1 MTTGSH
7 IATDTRETSQ
17 WAISLI
23 AAAAL
28 AIGAAYV
35 LQETTWRLASLWLV
49 GGGLG
54 FALYHASFGFTGACR
69 VLFSQGRSASVR
81 AQMLMLAV
89 AVAIFFPLIDAGS
102 LFGNPVRGFVF
113 PAGVEVAIGAFLFG
127 IGMQLGG
134 GCASGTLYT
143 AGGGNTRMLVTL
155 VFFIVGMTIGAYDIE
170 RWEDLPALPPISLP
184 QTLGLWPALMLNL
197 GVFALVAWLVARRE
211 ERLFGHVEP
220 IFRRSGASFLT
231 GPWPFAWA
239 ALALALL
246 NVATLVIAGRP
257 WGITQAFATWGSMAA
272 ESSGLA
278 DPVFW
283 PYWDEPTRVDLLHR
297 PLILDPTTLMNIG
310 LMLGALLAAG
320 LAGRFAPVWRIG
332 IGPLLAAIVGGLIL
346 GYGARMAFGCNIS
359 AFFSGV
365 ASGSVHGWLW
375 IAAALPG
382 NYLGT
387 LLRPLF
393 GLTVERRAEFKSTK

>member
-7 IATDTRETSQ
+7 IATDPRATSQ

-28 AIGAAYV
+28 AIGAAHV
-35 LQETTWRLASLWLV
+35 LQETTWRLASLWLI

-54 FALYHASFGFTGACR
+54 FALYHASFGFTGAYR

-170 RWEDLPALPPISLP
+170 RWEDLPVLPPISLP
-184 QTLGLWPALMLNL
+184 QTLGLWPALLLNL

-211 ERLFGHVEP
+211 KRLFGNVEP
-220 IFRRSGASFLT
+220 IFRSSGASFLT

-297 PLILDPTTLMNIG
+297 PLILDATTLMNIG
-310 LMLGALLAAG
+310 LILGALLAAG
-320 LAGRFAPVWRIG
+320 LAGRFAPIWRIG
-332 IGPLLAAIVGGLIL
+332 IGPLLAAIIGGLIL

-382 NYLGT
+382 NYFGT

-393 GLTVERRAEFKSTK
+393 GLTVERRAEFNSPE

>member
-1 MTTGSH
+1 MTTGSS
-7 IATDTRETSQ
+7 IALGARGTSQ
-17 WAISLI
+17 WAITLI

-28 AIGAAYV
+28 VAGAAYV

-54 FALYHASFGFTGACR
+54 FALYHASFGFTGAYR
-69 VLFSQGRSASVR
+69 VLFTQGRSASVR

-155 VFFIVGMTIGAYDIE
+155 VFFIAGMTFGAYDME

-211 ERLFGHVEP
+211 KRLFGNVEP

-257 WGITQAFATWGSMAA
+257 WGIVQAFATWGSMAA

-297 PLILDPTTLMNIG
+297 SLILDATTLMNVG
-310 LMLGALLAAG
+310 LILGALLAAG
-320 LAGRFAPVWRIG
+320 LAGRFAPAWRIG
-332 IGPLLAAIVGGLIL
+332 IGPLLAAIIGGLIL
-346 GYGARMAFGCNIS
+346 GYGARMALGCNIS

-382 NYLGT
+382 NYLGAR
-387 LLRPLF
+387 LRPLF
-393 GLTVERRAEFKSTK
+393 GLAVERDGKLNSA

>member
-1 MTTGSH
+1 MPSLADSSVDPLPRASSQRVIIM
-7 IATDTRETSQ
+7 IAG
-17 WAISLI
+17 AV
-23 AAAAL
+23 L
-28 AIGAAYV
+28 AIGAGFI
-35 LQETTWRLASLWLV
+35 LQETTWRLAALWLV
-49 GGGLG
+49 GAGLG
-54 FALYHASFGFTGACR
+54 FALYHAAFGFTGAYR
-69 VLFSQGRSASVR
+69 VLFTQGRSASVR

-89 AVAIFFPLIDAGS
+89 AVLIFFPLIDAGS
-102 LFGNPVRGFVF
+102 VFGNPVRGFVF

-134 GCASGTLYT
+134 GCASGALYT
-143 AGGGNTRMLVTL
+143 AGGGNTRMLITL
-155 VFFIVGMTIGAYDIE
+155 VFFIVGMTIGAYDVE

-184 QTLGLWPALMLNL
+184 QTLGLWPALLLNL
-197 GVFALVAWLVARRE
+197 GIFALIAWLVARRE
-211 ERLFGHVEP
+211 KRLHGGVEP

-231 GPWPFAWA
+231 GPWPFGWA

-246 NVATLVIAGRP
+246 NVGTLILAGRP
-257 WGITQAFATWGSMAA
+257 WGITQAFATWGSLVA
-272 ESSGLA
+272 EQSGLA

-283 PYWDEPTRVDLLHR
+283 TYWDEPTRVGLLHR
-297 PLILDPTTLMNIG
+297 SPLLDATTLMNVG

-332 IGPLLAAIVGGLIL
+332 IRPLAAAIIGGLIL

-359 AFFSGV
+359 AYFSGV

-382 NYLGT
+382 NYLGI

-393 GLTVERRAEFKSTK
+393 GLEVERRDDC

>member
-1 MTTGSH
+1 MTSLAESSVDPH
-7 IATDTRETSQ
+7 SRAASQ
-17 WAISLI
+17 RVIVLI
-23 AAAAL
+23 AAAIL
-28 AIGAAYV
+28 VLGAAFIF
-35 LQETTWRLASLWLV
+35 QETTWRLATLWLI

-54 FALYHASFGFTGACR
+54 FALYHASFGFTGAYR
-69 VLFSQGRSASVR
+69 VLFAQGRSASVR

-89 AVAIFFPLIDAGS
+89 AVMIFFPLIDAGS
-102 LFGNPVRGFVF
+102 VFGNSVRGFVF

-184 QTLGLWPALMLNL
+184 QTLGLWPALILNL

-211 ERLFGHVEP
+211 KRLHGTVEP
-220 IFRRSGASFLT
+220 IFGGTGISFT
-231 GPWPFAWA
+231 KGPWPFAWA

-246 NVATLVIAGRP
+246 NVATLIIAGRP
-257 WGITQAFATWGSMAA
+257 WGITQAFATWGSLAA
-272 ESSGLA
+272 EHSGLA

-283 PYWDEPTRVDLLHR
+283 TYWDEPTRVGLLHR
-297 PLILDPTTLMNIG
+297 SLLLDATTLMNVG

-332 IGPLLAAIVGGLIL
+332 IGPLAAAIIGGLIL

-387 LLRPLF
+387 LLRPFF
-393 GLTVERRAEFKSTK
+393 GLERGGMLIKNT